1 MGHMH
6 GTQISVACLVQLTWG
21 GGGCWLG
28 TMEKGGI
35 MDAQKFKNDLKKLGG
50 YTFICM
56 VLLPKDLCN
65 NNGTTTFSK
74 QDS

>member
-1 MGHMH
+1 
-6 GTQISVACLVQLTWG
+6 
-21 GGGCWLG
+21 
-28 TMEKGGI
+28 MEKGGI
-35 MDAQKFKNDLKKLGG
+35 MEAQKFKNDLKKLGG